1 MKEFITFP
9 PEVMAIVAVSL
20 AAIFIVLLTT
30 MLKILKAVSFFQG
43 VQVWVMAVSVSLLC
57 ILGMVIPS
65 GTYKSVGGD
74 NEIKITAN
82 YLLLGYMALAVA
94 VGVILSQLLLLAG
107 RILPGER
114 TKVDDRGWERPPTAK
129 ANSPGRPKKEEAD
142 LPLAKPKPHGRPK
155 KEKLAE
161 EQPKEDGSGTAG
173 KNLEPAE

>member
-1 MKEFITFP
+1 MNEFITFP

-114 TKVDDRGWERPPTAK
+114 TKVDDRGWERPPTAE
-129 ANSPGRPKKEEAD
+129 ANSPGRPKKQGAD
-142 LPLAKPKPHGRPK
+142 LPLAKPKPHGKPK
-155 KEKLAE
+155 KVY
-161 EQPKEDGSGTAG
+161 
-173 KNLEPAE
+173 